1 MLKTRWC
8 DYSATYILVKG
19 TIISTAHG
27 DDEVAK
33 QGDGRKKYLIFK
45 KFAPFREGMIER
57 NYAQIDNVK
66 ISMCDANV

>member
-8 DYSATYILVKG
+8 DYSAAYILVKG
-19 TIISTAHG
+19 TIISTAHS

-33 QGDGRKKYLIFK
+33 QADGRKKYLIFK
-45 KFAPFREGMIER
+45 KFAPFREGIIER

-66 ISMCDANV
+66 ISMSDANV